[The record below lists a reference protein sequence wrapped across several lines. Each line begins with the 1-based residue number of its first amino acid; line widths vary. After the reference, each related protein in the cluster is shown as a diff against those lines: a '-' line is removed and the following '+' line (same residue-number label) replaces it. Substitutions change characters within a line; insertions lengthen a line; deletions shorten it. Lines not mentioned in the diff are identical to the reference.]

1 MQAEQASTA
10 EGAGADR
17 AGEQSVVAAVV
28 QTVKSQFASHNLF
41 IGLDRD
47 GTIVPYADR
56 PEDARVDPELSE
68 LLDCLS
74 KKKGI
79 KVGIISARSIAQLRG
94 DFDAKKLFL
103 AGNYGMEISSPQ
115 GDVFIQPF
123 ALDAVPALKE
133 VRDQLAAHIKPE
145 TGAILED
152 HGYSLC
158 LHWHLVP
165 PDRLPR
171 IEETVATLKKAF
183 PGLMFSTLPT
193 SYEVKPLT
201 TWNKGEALNQIFKTY
216 HQMLNDSF
224 ALYAGDSSADEP
236 AFAWANA
243 RGGISLKVGNG
254 KFDTCSSF
262 QIVDLKM
269 VRMLL
274 GEISRLERN

>member
-1 MQAEQASTA
+1 MQAEQASTK
-10 EGAGADR
+10 EEAGAQT
-17 AGEQSVVAAVV
+17 EWSVVDAVLE
-28 QTVKSQFASHNLF
+28 TLKTQFATRNLF

-68 LLDCLS
+68 LLDTLS
-74 KKKGI
+74 RKPGV

-133 VRDQLAAHIKPE
+133 ARDRLAAHINPE

-165 PDRLPR
+165 NEKLPQ
-171 IEETVATLKKAF
+171 IADTVNDLKKSF

-216 HQMLNDSF
+216 HQMLNNSF
-224 ALYAGDSSADEP
+224 TLYAGDSSADEP
-236 AFAWANA
+236 AFAWTNS
-243 RGGISLKVGNG
+243 RGGISLKVGDG
-254 KFDTCSSF
+254 QFATSSRF
-262 QIVDLKM
+262 QIIDLKI
-269 VRMLL
+269 VRALL
-274 GEISRLERN
+274 REISKLERN